1 MIYQTMISR
10 TYDGHPL
17 TANTDTTNQH
27 QASEVMEGLKN
38 MKFLSRMAS
47 RFQDRCSFY
56 LDNVCVHFISALGLT
71 YLVVCDASYPPV
83 LAFSF
88 LDEIQKEFLKSYERT
103 RVDAITRPYSLI
115 EFDMSMQKVKQ
126 RYNNPRSL
134 TTKLN
139 LGVLSEELKLR
150 PPYII
155 SPEQLR
161 PNDSSYNIDNNTKSN
176 TFSTS
181 ASRHRHGSYVPM
193 GVRTVLSVGLSLFC
207 AMLNLTRGL
216 AVINDAHIESYD
228 SDHYQYA
235 ATFILNSL
243 LLVYQVYLLCVPVKT
258 RRPLACATL
267 FSICLCQLYLWE
279 YRNNYLI
286 IFHIIVAVYGTFVIF
301 KRKVQQKLPQYTL

>member
-10 TYDGHPL
+10 THDGHPL
-17 TANTDTTNQH
+17 TANTDTTNHQH
-27 QASEVMEGLKN
+27 GSDVKEGLKN

-56 LDNVCVHFISALGLT
+56 LDAVCVHFISALGLT
-71 YLVVCDASYPPV
+71 YLVVCDTSYPPV

-88 LDEIQKEFLKSYERT
+88 LDEIQKEFLQSYEKNK
-103 RVDAITRPYSLI
+103 VDAVTRPYSLI

-139 LGVLSEELKLR
+139 LTVLSEELRLR

-161 PNDSSYNIDNNTKSN
+161 PHNNSYNMDNNIKSN

-181 ASRHRHGSYVPM
+181 ASRHRHGSYVAM
-193 GVRTVLSVGLSLFC
+193 GLRTLLAVGLSLFC
-207 AMLNLTRGL
+207 AVLNLTRGL
-216 AVINDAHIESYD
+216 AVINDAHIEDYD
-228 SDHYQYA
+228 NDHYQYA
-235 ATFILNSL
+235 ATFILNCL

-286 IFHIIVAVYGTFVIF
+286 IFHFIVAVFGTYVIF
-301 KRKVQQKLPQYTL
+301 KRKVQEKLPQYTL

>member
-17 TANTDTTNQH
+17 TANTDTSNHH
-27 QASEVMEGLKN
+27 QGSDVKEGLKN
-38 MKFLSRMAS
+38 MKFLSRMAG

-56 LDNVCVHFISALGLT
+56 LDAVCVHFISALGLT

-88 LDEIQKEFLKSYERT
+88 LDEIQKEFLKSYERNK
-103 RVDAITRPYSLI
+103 VDAVTRPYSLI

-139 LGVLSEELKLR
+139 LAVLSEELKLR

-161 PNDSSYNIDNNTKSN
+161 PSDNSYNIDNNIKSN
-176 TFSTS
+176 TFATS
-181 ASRHRHGSYVPM
+181 ASRYKHGSYVPM
-193 GVRTVLSVGLSLFC
+193 GLRTVLAVGLSLFC
-207 AMLNLTRGL
+207 AVLNLTRGL
-216 AVINDAHIESYD
+216 AVINDAHIEDYD

-235 ATFILNSL
+235 ATFILNFIL
-243 LLVYQVYLLCVPVKT
+243 LLYQVYLLCVPVKT

-286 IFHIIVAVYGTFVIF
+286 IFHFIVAVFGTFVIF
-301 KRKVQQKLPQYTL
+301 KRKVQEKLPQYTL